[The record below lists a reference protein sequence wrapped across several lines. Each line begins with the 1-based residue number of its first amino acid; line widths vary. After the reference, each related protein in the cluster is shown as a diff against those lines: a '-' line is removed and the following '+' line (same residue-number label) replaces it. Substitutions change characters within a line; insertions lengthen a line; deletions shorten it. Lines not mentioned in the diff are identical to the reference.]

1 MHGCWS
7 GSLAFNDVCENVR
20 KQEVSMKGD
29 VIIVEKHHR
38 RAAAKIAGAIEDA
51 VRAAARTYT
60 ISVAGE
66 SGSGKSETGKALK
79 EEIERLGFSAAVL
92 QQDDYFVLP
101 PKSNDAKRREDI
113 TWVGAQE
120 VRVELLDEH
129 LAAAQRGEKSITKPL
144 VIYDEDRIT
153 EEEMAL
159 EGIEVLIAEG
169 TYTTLLEH
177 VDTRVFINRNRLET
191 LESRKKRGREE
202 IEPFLEEVLEIEHDI
217 ISKHII
223 WADIVITRDYDVQ
236 L

>member
-1 MHGCWS
+1 
-7 GSLAFNDVCENVR
+7 
-20 KQEVSMKGD
+20 MKGD
-29 VIIVEKHHR
+29 VIIVEEHHR
-38 RAAAKIAGAIEDA
+38 KAAAKIAAAIESSI
-51 VRAAARTYT
+51 RATARTYT

-79 EEIERLGFSAAVL
+79 EEIEKLGFRAEVL

-120 VRVELLDEH
+120 VRTELLDEH

-153 EEEMAL
+153 EEEMSL
-159 EGIEVLIAEG
+159 DGIEVLIAEG
-169 TYTTLLEH
+169 TYTTLLDH

-217 ISKHII
+217 ISKHITR
-223 WADIVITRDYDVQ
+223 ADIVITRDYDVQ